1 MLSLLTFT
9 VTNSLLRFCYTQKG
23 DRSDSKKEKEESV
36 QNPSQPHP
44 QPLSEWRGEWRVP
57 LTTEQIT
64 HPPAHSWTCQL
75 TPTTHLL
82 VNSWTCQ
89 LVDLSTCTLINLHTN
104 LYKKEVKF
112 GCLFFLLYL
121 CTRKTADMAQLVEQR
136 IRNA

>member
-1 MLSLLTFT
+1 MLTYPLLYPIKTQTKFKFKLLSLLTFT
-9 VTNSLLRFCYTQKG
+9 VTNSLLSLCYTQKG

-64 HPPAHSWTCQL
+64 RPPAHSWTCQL

-82 VNSWTCQ
+82 ANSFTHRLDQQLIYLPTRELVNSWTCRLDQQ
-89 LVDLSTCTLINLHTN
+89 LIHL
-104 LYKKEVKF
+104 
-112 GCLFFLLYL
+112 
-121 CTRKTADMAQLVEQR
+121 
-136 IRNA
+136 